1 MNIPRLQIGDLIAKL
16 PIIQGAM
23 GIGVSGPKLAAAVAN
38 EGGVGMISGVNPG
51 YDEHDFKRDPFNA
64 NIRALKNQIRKAR
77 ELAPNGIIGVNLMVA
92 MNHYEE
98 IAKTVL
104 NEGIDLIVSGAG
116 LPLKLPGLVEGFK
129 TRIAP
134 IVSSAK
140 AAKVLLKFWDKH
152 YSRTADMV
160 IVEGPKAGG
169 HLGFTKEQLSGAND
183 TLLNIVKEVKG
194 IIKEYQE
201 RFNVK
206 IPVIAAGGIY
216 SAEDIAESL
225 QAGADGVQMATR
237 FVATDECDADI
248 RYKEAYI
255 ASKEEDIVIIQS
267 PVGMPGRALNNEFI
281 KGLKNG
287 AKKIIKCSHCLQG
300 CNPKVA
306 PYCISDALINAVKG
320 DIENG
325 LIFVGTNSYK
335 LDKIVPVKQ
344 LISELVSELKRMP
357 TTSTYQYT
365 AQ

>member
-1 MNIPRLQIGDLIAKL
+1 MNIPRLKIGDLVAKL

-23 GIGVSGPKLAAAVAN
+23 GIGVSGPILAAAVAN
-38 EGGVGMISGVNPG
+38 EGGIGMISGINAG
-51 YDEHDFKRDPFNA
+51 YKEQDFKRDPLNA
-64 NIRALKNQIRKAR
+64 NIRALKNQIQKAR
-77 ELAPNGIIGVNLMVA
+77 ELSPNGIIGVNLMVA

-98 IAKTVL
+98 IAKTAIH
-104 NEGIDLIVSGAG
+104 EGIDLIVSGAG

-129 TRIAP
+129 TKIAP
-134 IVSSAK
+134 IVSSGK

-225 QAGADGVQMATR
+225 NAGADGVQMATR

-267 PVGMPGRALNNEFI
+267 PVGMPGRALNNQFI
-281 KGLKNG
+281 KDLQDGT
-287 AKKIIKCSHCLQG
+287 KKIIKCSHCLQG
-300 CNPKVA
+300 CNPQKA
-306 PYCISDALINAVKG
+306 PYCISDALINAVNG
-320 DIENG
+320 DVENG
-325 LIFVGTNSYK
+325 LIFVGSNSYK
-335 LDKIVPVKQ
+335 LDKIVSVKQ
-344 LISELVSELKRMP
+344 LISELVSELKLIP
-357 TTSTYQYT
+357 KNLTHQYAT
-365 AQ
+365 Q